1 MNGCDSITGRKARG
15 FTLIELL
22 VVIAIIAILGALMFS
37 ALGDSIVRAR
47 EAACMNNLR
56 QMSVALFSYDQ
67 LNRGY
72 PPAQDLSQSYF
83 GSQQPLL
90 DVLLPQMKGN
100 TKVLFCPR
108 SVKAEQLN
116 MATEVAASRIGYF
129 YWAWKS
135 GDSGIERVYPED
147 VENVWNTQ
155 DWNKDIGQMVIL
167 TDHFRDK
174 EYWQGYMQDW
184 QYHAP
189 RDVEQSLSEPGSLAV
204 LGDGSVRKIAP
215 RP

>member
-67 LNRGY
+67 LHRGY
-72 PPAQDLSQSYF
+72 PSAQDISQSYF
-83 GSQQPLL
+83 GSQKPLL
-90 DVLLPQMKGN
+90 DVLQPLLKGN

-108 SVKAEQLN
+108 AVKEEKLDPAVELQ
-116 MATEVAASRIGYF
+116 ASRIGYF
-129 YWAWKS
+129 YWAWKTGGS
-135 GDSGIERVYPED
+135 GVERVYPED

-155 DWNKDIGQMVIL
+155 GWNKDLGQMVVFS
-167 TDHFRDK
+167 DHFRDK
-174 EYWQGYMQDW
+174 AYWPIQVDW
-184 QYHAP
+184 QFHAP
-189 RDVEQSLSEPGSLAV
+189 RYVEQSLTEPGSLAV

>member
-1 MNGCDSITGRKARG
+1 MKNPASPTGRVSRG

-22 VVIAIIAILGALMFS
+22 VVIAIIATLGALLLG
-37 ALGDSIVRAR
+37 ALGGGSARAQ
-47 EAACMNNLR
+47 EASCMNNLR
-56 QMSVALFSYDQ
+56 QISLALFSYDQ

-83 GSQQPLL
+83 GAQQPLL
-90 DVLLPQMKGN
+90 EVLSPQLKGN

-116 MATEVAASRIGYF
+116 IATEVAASRIGYF
-129 YWAWKS
+129 YWAWKNVGS
-135 GDSGIERVYPED
+135 GVERVFPED

-155 DWNKDIGQMVIL
+155 GWNKDIGQMVVL

-174 EYWQGYMQDW
+174 AYWPIQVDW
-184 QYHAP
+184 QFHAP